1 MESLQRKSKSV
12 VSAQD
17 MKTANKKAILGML
30 RENGPVS
37 RSQLAFNLNL
47 SKATVSSLV
56 NDLLQENLVLETG
69 AIQSSGVGRNAIEL
83 KFNAAYGYVCAVD
96 VGRYKVRLA
105 ICDLNGEVV
114 EKQYRETSPS
124 QTVEELLQHISDGV
138 NELVAKH
145 PIPPQRILSMCVSLH
160 GVIDPQGVS
169 KNTLAIPQLT
179 GVNFGERL
187 SKIFPDLHIRI
198 ENDVRIA
205 AVAENWKGFGEL
217 YQSFVM
223 LGIGSGLG
231 CGFIINGQL
240 FRGAFGAAGEIGFLK
255 MSLNDN
261 KPIEYDLSSDGI
273 VQAANELLAGGK
285 PHFKDV
291 RSVFQL
297 VSQDTEKYQVF
308 VDWLAVR
315 IVYLIQVLGYV
326 MNPEAVVLSGGIGRH
341 LSFIMPVLRSRL
353 TELVDPP
360 KVEISGLGDD
370 VQLIGATNM
379 ALNRVLDDILT

>member
-1 MESLQRKSKSV
+1 MESLQRKCKSV

-30 RENGPVS
+30 RESGPIS
-37 RSQLAFNLNL
+37 RSQLAFQLNL

-56 NDLLQENLVLETG
+56 NDLLEESLVLETG

-83 KFNAAYGYVCAVD
+83 KFNAAYSYVFAID
-96 VGRYKVRLA
+96 IGRYKIRLA
-105 ICDLNGEVV
+105 VSDLNGEVV
-114 EKQYRETSPS
+114 DRQYRETSAS
-124 QTVEELLQHISDGV
+124 QTVDERIQLISDGV
-138 NELVAKH
+138 NELITRQS
-145 PIPPQRILSMCVSLH
+145 IPLRKILSMCVSLH
-160 GVIDPQGVS
+160 GITDSQGIS
-169 KNTLAIPQLT
+169 KNTVAIPQLT

-187 SKIFPDLHIRI
+187 SKIFPDIFIRI

-205 AVAENWKGFGEL
+205 AVAENWKGFGDK

-261 KPIEYDLSSDGI
+261 KPIEYDLSSNGI
-273 VQAANELLAGGK
+273 IQAANELLAGGAH
-285 PHFKDV
+285 PFRDV
-291 RSVFQL
+291 KSVFQL
-297 VSQDTEKYQVF
+297 VSQDTGKHQVL

-326 MNPEAVVLSGGIGRH
+326 MNPEAVILSGGIGRH
-341 LSFIMPVLRSRL
+341 LSFIMPALRSRL
-353 TELVDPP
+353 AELVDPP
-360 KVEISGLGDD
+360 KVEISGLGEDT
-370 VQLIGATNM
+370 QLIGATNM
-379 ALNRVLDDILT
+379 ALNRVLDDMLT